1 MTLKS
6 DANQTALIHIGRSFR
21 CFNYSAPLVFTMD
34 SLAHSHYC
42 SILAFEN
49 AARLL
54 SKITGSNYSL
64 QAGNFCAN
72 KEKKNDSLKGLLE
85 CLMPVKWCQS
95 KLLRRVQYVSQQPES
110 QWVMRSPSEI
120 TCNLVQSPRL
130 LTISVVMHH
139 LLFSQ
144 LEPLYGAIV
153 WTGGWRT
160 DFIVLFHCIFQMF
173 FCMSF
178 GSDVITKKRS
188 QSEWCWSAPPCSL
201 MVRSWP

>member
-1 MTLKS
+1 MCK
-6 DANQTALIHIGRSFR
+6 R
-21 CFNYSAPLVFTMD
+21 
-34 SLAHSHYC
+34 
-42 SILAFEN
+42 
-49 AARLL
+49 
-54 SKITGSNYSL
+54 KITGSNYSL

-72 KEKKNDSLKGLLE
+72 KGEKKFIKGIAGMSDA
-85 CLMPVKWCQS
+85 CKVVPVKALK
-95 KLLRRVQYVSQQPES
+95 KLNIYVSHQPER

-120 TCNLVQSPRL
+120 TCNVVQSPRL

-144 LEPLYGAIV
+144 LAPLYGAIV

-188 QSEWCWSAPPCSL
+188 QSEWCSSAPPRSL